1 VRGFLKLLALSTV
14 SVLAASQGS
23 KADNFLDRCFPK
35 AKFLTTK
42 IECRLVDENGELIF
56 TLNQSK
62 TISVVGSGHYGSM
75 NKNFKIAKITHL
87 PPRLSDVGALDESV
101 RFLGTT
107 TFGAYV
113 ATIDIPCNQTAYSA
127 VGLSKKLGDDE
138 VPGEHIAACFV
149 Q

>member
-1 VRGFLKLLALSTV
+1 VRGFLILL
-14 SVLAASQGS
+14 VLAASQTVQ
-23 KADNFLDRCFPK
+23 ADNFLDRCFPG
-35 AKFLTTK
+35 AKFLTSK
-42 IECRLVDENGELIF
+42 IECRLIDENGELKF

-62 TISVVGSGHYGSM
+62 TITVVGTGRYGTM
-75 NKNFKIAKITHL
+75 NKSFKVEKISHL

-107 TFGAYV
+107 TFGAYT
-113 ATIDIPCNQTAYSA
+113 ATIAIPCNQTVYGA
-127 VGLSKKLGDDE
+127 VGLSKRLDDDE

>member
-1 VRGFLKLLALSTV
+1 MRGFLLFLVLTV
-14 SVLAASQGS
+14 SQSS
-23 KADNFLDRCFPK
+23 HADNFLDRCFPK
-35 AKFLTTK
+35 AKFLKTK
-42 IECRLVDENGELIF
+42 IECRLVDENGELDF

-62 TISVVGSGHYGSM
+62 TMTVVGTGRYGTM
-75 NKNFKIAKITHL
+75 NKSFKVEKITHL

-107 TFGAYV
+107 TFGAYI
-113 ATIDIPCNQTAYSA
+113 ATIAIPCNQTVYGA
-127 VGLSKKLGDDE
+127 VGISKRLDEDE